1 MNNEFLLKY
10 DRTIAFK
17 PHRINFIEGYP
28 NEGKTKVLLDEVIE
42 FLGVSKLTKCFFISC
57 EMTAHNVFKRH
68 PELASLNNNFICS
81 FMSSFS
87 YDDVKAVVSQYV
99 SDGLTHS
106 VILCF
111 DGYAKSAEFFNTMN
125 DLLMAFDNMTI
136 IATIQRSANGD
147 SFMDGPGQVPYTFGT
162 LLKLH
167 ERDSTKITAPKS
179 SDGISNSTETIAN
192 AVFDQI
198 KRASEGC
205 PSVEPVAI
213 GSPVERIRKI
223 DSEIARLVAERN
235 TYRVNAA
242 DYLASLVGK
251 FVKFADSDS
260 TFYVNN
266 FTENKAIASAFVVD
280 CTEVTPGDKHIYAIS
295 DATALTISEVKL

>member
-42 FLGVSKLTKCFFISC
+42 FLDVSKLTKCFFISC

-68 PELASLNNNFICS
+68 PELVSLNDNFICS

-87 YDDVKAVVSQYV
+87 YDDVKTVISQYV

-136 IATIQRSANGD
+136 IATIQRPANGD
-147 SFMDGPGQVPYTFGT
+147 SLIDGPCQVPYTFGT
-162 LLKLH
+162 LLKLG
-167 ERDSTKITAPKS
+167 ERDSAKVTPVKS
-179 SDGISNSTETIAN
+179 SGGISNSTETIVN

-198 KRASEGC
+198 KRASEGS
-205 PSVEPVAI
+205 PAVEPAAI
-213 GSPVERIRKI
+213 GSPAERIRKI

-251 FVKFADSDS
+251 FIKFVDSDS

-266 FTENKAIASAFVVD
+266 FTKNKAIEGAFVVD
-280 CTEVTPGDKHIYAIS
+280 CTEVTPGEKHIYAIS